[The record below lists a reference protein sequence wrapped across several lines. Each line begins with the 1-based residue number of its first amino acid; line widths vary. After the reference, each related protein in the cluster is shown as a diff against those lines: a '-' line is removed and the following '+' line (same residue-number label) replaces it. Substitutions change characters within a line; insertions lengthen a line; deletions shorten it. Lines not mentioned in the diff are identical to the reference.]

1 MIESDSLDRITLE
14 NNLLQNGGGL
24 DEIVRELLKIIMFIF
39 LKIKFSDKIFLQVP
53 QATKQSTQKLVPP
66 SQARALPA
74 PPPPSQQPAR
84 SQSVTT
90 SAILALPVPLSTP
103 RPLPLPPAPK
113 PQQQPPALKLQPA
126 PKSLQSASTP
136 WYQFWPS
143 WGGGNNKK
151 KIKKNI
157 TRLYNC
163 YILSLN
169 QNGGTI
175 IHNELSLKIKKRL
188 NKKITELKNLEGG
201 TSADDFYN
209 ELLIKTE
216 LVIKKDKEVK
226 DNLKISLR
234 PILLQT
240 LSIEKDNIFFAQYIK
255 IINSLKFDNIINFN
269 ELIIWNIIK
278 ILIEEKKTEIKNEYD
293 KTFGQQKGGK
303 YNNLEGGDITIKN
316 FLEKIGLILL
326 GIILLPIL
334 IIFVLLVV
342 CGLLPSYESHEKY
355 SNFWSWINTLPHLN
369 RK

>member
-175 IHNELSLKIKKRL
+175 IHNEL
-188 NKKITELKNLEGG
+188 
-201 TSADDFYN
+201 
-209 ELLIKTE
+209 LIKTE